1 MDVPLPQDPGEGDV
15 FRARTADGSWR
26 LRVVFRGRRLERQQ
40 VLAGQQ
46 RARWP
51 RLEGH
56 KVQDAFQML
65 PEPGLQAEEVDVE
78 ISRDLAMGRRF
89 AGVLTGAATGVVETP
104 AHQAHLKKT

>member
-1 MDVPLPQDPGEGDV
+1 M
-15 FRARTADGSWR
+15 
-26 LRVVFRGRRLERQQ
+26 VFRGRRLERQQ

-78 ISRDLAMGRRF
+78 ISRDLAMGRGF

-104 AHQAHLKKT
+104 AHQAHLEEGKVGVGGLPLSQPRPP